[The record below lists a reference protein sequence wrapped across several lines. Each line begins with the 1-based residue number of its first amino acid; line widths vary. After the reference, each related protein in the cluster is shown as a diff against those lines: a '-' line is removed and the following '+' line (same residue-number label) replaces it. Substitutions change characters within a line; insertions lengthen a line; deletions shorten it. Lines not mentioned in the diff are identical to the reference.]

1 MLSLARLS
9 FVLLLCIDATLAWP
23 EGPQAR
29 RLVVD
34 LEKRST
40 VRLPFVQRV
49 SSSKAAASSL
59 AAAAS
64 SSSKTTALTTTTAS
78 SSTTTPPPQT
88 TSSRTTTSSV
98 APSTTST
105 ISSTSRPP
113 ATTAPPSTTTTTITT
128 TTTSTTTTPAC
139 AASYRGGPFTISG
152 TGTLPK
158 PTTFVKRSGQQLT
171 LNGGN
176 FRIAGPN
183 IYWLCQDENSGP
195 AWGYWTDKG
204 RVREALAVAV
214 AMGANTVRLMSCGV
228 SVGSNNPYNL
238 ELSNGNWQDVA
249 WDIRDYVIYAAGQY
263 GLRVVLPLTDN
274 YNYYH
279 GGKYSI
285 LGFSGASTANKGAA
299 FYTDTNTMNIYKAY
313 ITKFLQHTNVYNGK
327 RYADDPT
334 ILAWE
339 TGNEL
344 GGYMNAEMWPP
355 ASWTSAIV
363 SAIKAVDGNHLIIDG
378 TNGIWNYTTGATPA
392 GLNVAGIDIV
402 SDHSYPRKTDILSKE
417 LGIASAAKK
426 GFLIG
431 EFDWTAA
438 GGGVSLP
445 TYLSAIEQSGS
456 YLGSMMWSVFGHDAQ
471 CCNYVTHNDGYSLY
485 YPSGPNSAADQSNAL
500 LVVQHFYRL
509 TGRSPPSSL
518 PGVACPQPV
527 F

>member
-9 FVLLLCIDATLAWP
+9 FVLLLCIDATFAWP

-40 VRLPFVQRV
+40 QGGGVFVGGGCFFLYQDDCTHDNDDELSYDDATSSNDFQPDNDLFCGSFNYVYTLDDV
-49 SSSKAAASSL
+49 SSFNDDR
-59 AAAAS
+59 
-64 SSSKTTALTTTTAS
+64 
-78 SSTTTPPPQT
+78 TPFYDHHHNNEYDDHT
-88 TSSRTTTSSV
+88 
-98 APSTTST
+98 
-105 ISSTSRPP
+105 
-113 ATTAPPSTTTTTITT
+113 
-128 TTTSTTTTPAC
+128 C
-139 AASYRGGPFTISG
+139 LRGD
-152 TGTLPK
+152 LPRWA
-158 PTTFVKRSGQQLT
+158 FHHLWDGGQQLT

-204 RVREALAVAV
+204 RVREALAIAV

-263 GLRVVLPLTDN
+263 GLRIVLPLTDN

-299 FYTDTNTMNIYKAY
+299 FYTDSNTINIYKAY
-313 ITKFLQHTNVYNGK
+313 IQKFLQHTNVYNGK

-355 ASWTSAIV
+355 SSWTSAIV

-445 TYLSAIEQSGS
+445 TYMSAIEQSGS

-485 YPSGPNSAADQSNAL
+485 YPQGPNSAADQSNAL

-509 TGRSPPSSL
+509 TGRSPPSSM